1 MAIAVSGDGAASSV
15 AGWAARLAGADLLIL
30 GPAAQGSPI
39 LATVRVP
46 VVAPFAAG
54 GHGGMALSGAWIG
67 TVLHPG
73 HAESFRFQVLEGNLA
88 VTGSITAPGGGGDM
102 ELERVDLPFGDLL
115 TLSSGVLGGGAE
127 QGAARGLRLAL
138 KGAVAPA
145 RPDGQRFKVHWDSWF
160 ERPTPAYP
168 EQLYLTSIPA
178 YVGTVTLCFGRP
190 QFLYE
195 SLSDNVYATTGLQ
208 FDGTGHQLR
217 NALDLLRMRQPH
229 IRIALAIQQG
239 GKLGFEPYD
248 WKGWAGM
255 HSGHLASIRR
265 FVDDMGIREIDVDY
279 EAVSSSMESDKHCMT
294 QRNGDVRCFT
304 DGELVRVVKAFRD
317 RFPRPQY
324 TLAFDAYNTG
334 AYFGPFG
341 RQKPIGWNHGYV
353 AALTKDP
360 HTRDALDIINIMS
373 FDEQAGYDPVRALE
387 AYSHAFPKAQV
398 YLGLRSGPPWH
409 GSAGMSLLNCLDYI
423 NATIGLGTAGVWLYS
438 MLWDLAE
445 PTPPYSA
452 AHPDSNMMAMLVA
465 RQFQLPEAGKPLVAG
480 LSDYLPALP

>member
-1 MAIAVSGDGAASSV
+1 MAIAVSGEGAASGV
-15 AGWAARLAGADLLIL
+15 ATWAARLAGADLLIL
-30 GPAAQGSPI
+30 GPVAQGAPV
-39 LATVRVP
+39 LARVRVP
-46 VVAPFAAG
+46 VVSPFAAAG
-54 GHGGMALSGAWIG
+54 RGEMTLSGAWLG
-67 TVLHPG
+67 TVLLPG
-73 HAESFRFQVLEGNLA
+73 RAESFRVQALEGNLSI
-88 VTGSITAPGGGGDM
+88 TGSISAPGAGGDM
-102 ELERVDLPFGDLL
+102 VLERTDLPFGDLL
-115 TLSSGVLGGGAE
+115 TVNAGQLGIGA
-127 QGAARGLRLAL
+127 ADASARGLRLSL
-138 KGAVAPA
+138 KGVSTPV

-160 ERPTPAYP
+160 ERSTPAYP

-190 QFLYE
+190 QFQYE
-195 SLSDNVYATTGLQ
+195 SLSDNVYETTGLQ

-279 EAVSSSMESDKHCMT
+279 EAVSSSMDSDRHCMT
-294 QRNGDVRCFT
+294 QPDGAVRCFT

-334 AYFGPFG
+334 AYFGPF
-341 RQKPIGWNHGYV
+341 RHQKPVGWNHGYV
-353 AALTKDP
+353 AALTRDAQ
-360 HTRDALDIINIMS
+360 TRDALDIINIMS

-409 GSAGMSLLNCLDYI
+409 GSNKMSLLDCLDYI
-423 NATIGLGTAGVWLYS
+423 NATVGLGTAGIWLYS
-438 MLWDLAE
+438 MLWDVGE
-445 PTPPYSA
+445 PTPPYSV
-452 AHPDSNMMAMLVA
+452 AHPDSNMMALLAA
-465 RQFQLPEAGKPLVAG
+465 RQFQLPEVDKPLVAG
-480 LSDYLPALP
+480 LSDRLPALP

>member
-1 MAIAVSGDGAASSV
+1 MAIAVSGDGAASGVST
-15 AGWAARLAGADLLIL
+15 WAARLAGADLLIL
-30 GPAAQGSPI
+30 GPATQGSPV

-46 VVAPFAAG
+46 VVSPFATGANG
-54 GHGGMALSGAWIG
+54 GLTLSGAWLG
-67 TVLHPG
+67 TVLHSG
-73 HAESFRFQVLEGNLA
+73 RAESFRLRVLEGNLS
-88 VTGSITAPGGGGDM
+88 VTGTISAPGGGGDM
-102 ELERVDLPFGDLL
+102 VLENVDLPFGDLL
-115 TLSSGVLGGGAE
+115 TLSSGLLGVGA
-127 QGAARGLRLAL
+127 GNDSARGPQLAL
-138 KGAVAPA
+138 KGAVTSAK
-145 RPDGQRFKVHWDSWF
+145 PDGQRFKVHWDSWF

-217 NALDLLRMRQPH
+217 SALDLLRMRQPH

-255 HSGHLASIRR
+255 HSGHLASIRK

-279 EAVSSSMESDKHCMT
+279 EAVSSSMDSDKHCMI
-294 QRNGDVRCFT
+294 QPDGDVRCFT

-324 TLAFDAYNTG
+324 MLAFDAYNTG

-341 RQKPIGWNHGYV
+341 HQKPVGWNHGYV
-353 AALTKDP
+353 AALAKDP
-360 HTRDALDIINIMS
+360 QTRDALDAINIMS

-409 GSAGMSLLNCLDYI
+409 GSNKMSLLNCLDYI
-423 NATIGLGTAGVWLYS
+423 NATIGLGTAGIWLYS
-438 MLWDLAE
+438 MLWDLGE
-445 PTPPYSA
+445 PTPPYSV
-452 AHPDSNMMAMLVA
+452 AHPDSNMMAMLAA
-465 RQFQLPEAGKPLVAG
+465 RQFQLPDADKPLVAG
-480 LSDYLPALP
+480 LSDRLPALP